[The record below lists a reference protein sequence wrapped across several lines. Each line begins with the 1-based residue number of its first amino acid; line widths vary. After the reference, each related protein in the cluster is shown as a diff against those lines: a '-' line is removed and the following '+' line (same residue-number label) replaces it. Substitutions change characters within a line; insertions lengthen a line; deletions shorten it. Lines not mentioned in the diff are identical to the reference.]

1 MNRNFQNAL
10 HADTPDWEGIARQ
23 LIDRPGQLDNDDIF
37 AAVGRL
43 FELVG
48 ELQPLLDLP
57 LTREQMPSGLMAR
70 LAALEDEGIDPPTFP
85 ITMRALLAWLAAH
98 EQELAARPSGMR
110 P

>member
-1 MNRNFQNAL
+1 MNRHFQNAL
-10 HADTPDWEGIARQ
+10 HSDSLDWEGIARQ

-57 LTREQMPSGLMAR
+57 LMREHLPRGLVER
-70 LAALEDEGIDPPTFP
+70 LAALEADGIDPPTFP
-85 ITMRALLAWLAAH
+85 ITIRALLAWLAAH
-98 EQELAARPSGMR
+98 EQELAARPSGIR

>member
-1 MNRNFQNAL
+1 MNRHFQNAL
-10 HADTPDWEGIARQ
+10 HADPPDWEGLARQ

-43 FELVG
+43 FEFVG

-57 LTREQMPSGLMAR
+57 LTRAQLPSSLMER
-70 LAALEDEGIDPPTFP
+70 LTALEAEGIEPPSFP

-98 EQELAARPSGMR
+98 EQELEARPSGMR